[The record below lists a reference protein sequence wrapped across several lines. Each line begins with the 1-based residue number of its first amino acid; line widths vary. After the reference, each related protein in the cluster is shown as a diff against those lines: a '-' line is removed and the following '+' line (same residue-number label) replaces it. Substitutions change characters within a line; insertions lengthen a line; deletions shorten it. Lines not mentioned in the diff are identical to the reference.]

1 MAGTSVAERPTS
13 SESARAARGGGARRR
28 RRRLRP
34 HGLPWILPALVLCVG
49 ILYYCI
55 WYTAVIST
63 WSWDGLNPFPRKIGS
78 RNYVRI
84 AEDPVFWRTLRHT
97 AVLFVV
103 TFAVQTALGFVF
115 AVLLHSKVKLAVV
128 YKVIVF
134 IPVVLAPAITAPVF
148 RRLFAPDGQFN
159 ALLDFVGLG
168 SLTQP
173 WLGQESTAL
182 PVIMAITV
190 WHWTGITFVL
200 YFAAM
205 GQIDPAVLEAARID
219 GAGNIASLVHIIW
232 PGVRGTTLAMAIL
245 SAIGAL
251 KTFDIPYLVTV
262 GGPNY
267 ATEFLGTYIYRQTIP
282 LSHVGYGAAL
292 SIILLVLAL
301 VMALVLQIRGREKEV
316 TR

>member
-1 MAGTSVAERPTS
+1 VVGS
-13 SESARAARGGGARRR
+13 SGGGRK

-34 HGLPWILPALVLCVG
+34 HGLPWILPALILCVG
-49 ILYYCI
+49 LLYYCI

-63 WSWDGLNPFPRKIGS
+63 WNWDGLDPDPRKVGT

-84 AEDPVFWRTLRHT
+84 AHDPIFWRAIRHT
-97 AVLFVV
+97 AVFFVV
-103 TFAVQTALGFVF
+103 TFVVQTALGFIF
-115 AVLLHSKVKLAVV
+115 AVLLHSKVRLAAF

-134 IPVVLAPAITAPVF
+134 IPVVLAPAISAPVF
-148 RRLFAPDGQFN
+148 RRMFAPDGQFN
-159 ALLDFVGLG
+159 WVLEHIGLG
-168 SLTQP
+168 AFAQP
-173 WLGQESTAL
+173 WIGQESTAL
-182 PVIMAITV
+182 PVIMVITL

-205 GQIDPAVLEAARID
+205 GQIDQSVLEASRID
-219 GAGNIASLVHIIW
+219 GAGNLRTLVHIIW

-251 KTFDIPYLVTV
+251 KTFDVPYLVTV

-292 SIILLVLAL
+292 SVILLVLAL
-301 VMALVLQIRGREKEV
+301 VMALILQIRGQEKGV
-316 TR
+316 AR